1 MKLVEALA
9 FASDQLTLAGVPSPQ
24 ADATWLLCHCLK
36 VDRSELLTRITFD
49 FGLTDVQL
57 LVFNAALER
66 RVKRE
71 PLQHITGTAPFRSVE
86 LAVGPG
92 VFIPRP
98 ETEQVV
104 QYAIDFLKL
113 LPSPGRAIDLGTGSG
128 AIAIAMATE
137 APQTKVYAVE
147 LSPEAHAF
155 AARNIE
161 ALAPEIELR
170 LGAMQQVVGDLVGTL
185 DVVISNPPYI
195 PDDAVPIDPEVRD
208 FDPDLALYG
217 GPDGLDVIRDISGVA
232 AALLR
237 TGGLLV
243 LEHAD
248 GQSDAIRQL
257 LLEDGW
263 QRVSAFQDATFRF
276 RTITAVR

>member
-1 MKLVEALA
+1 VKLVEALA
-9 FASDQLTLAGVPSPQ
+9 FASDQLSLAGVPSPQ
-24 ADATWLLCHCLK
+24 ADATWLLCHCLQ

-49 FGLTDVQL
+49 FGLTDDQL